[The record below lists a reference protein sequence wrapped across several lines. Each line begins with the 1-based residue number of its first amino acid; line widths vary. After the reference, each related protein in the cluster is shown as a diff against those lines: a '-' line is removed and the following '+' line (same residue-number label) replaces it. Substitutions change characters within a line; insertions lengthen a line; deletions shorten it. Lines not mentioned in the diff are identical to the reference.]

1 MATDVEQLN
10 EPSGEAGSSGK
21 HRKTILASYSMS
33 LRDSGTHSAE
43 ISWILC
49 QFTGLC
55 SLYPLAYF
63 GLVGRLHLKLS
74 VLSGSRCQRCIYRGI
89 EGEGHWL
96 SHTTQPSMISKHA
109 WTDWICSSVPFQW
122 NSYHRQGNVAFKRA
136 SLLRQVSHQC
146 LGAHLRH
153 LHLFSVPL
161 SCKQPSSGGQQQESN
176 IWAKPSH
183 TTSRL
188 CGVVRKRML

>member
-1 MATDVEQLN
+1 MVRLEAAENIAKPYWQATRWVFMTRGPIQLKSAEYCVN
-10 EPSGEAGSSGK
+10 SRDFAHCILWP
-21 HRKTILASYSMS
+21 ILAW
-33 LRDSGTHSAE
+33 LD
-43 ISWILC
+43 
-49 QFTGLC
+49 
-55 SLYPLAYF
+55 
-63 GLVGRLHLKLS
+63 LKLS

-96 SHTTQPSMISKHA
+96 SHTTQPSIISKHA
-109 WTDWICSSVPFQW
+109 WTEWICSSVPFQW

-153 LHLFSVPL
+153 LHLFSAPL